1 MTVTYAN
8 ILNEKTHTQEEQTN
22 NNQDILLSILCQSN
36 GLKAKQRN
44 ATNEATYLLNM
55 TITVMRQRQGMIRT
69 LVVLLFFC
77 LTATTTTA
85 QRTNPCPSDPAT
97 SGYTTISDINLD
109 LQDAADLVLSG
120 DTPPILPLL
129 YPICPGSALIF
140 EPDDVPIQPRLD
152 ASFTCGIDGEANNC
166 QIQGGTTQFLLRG
179 DTAFPDLGLSNVTMR
194 GIIFSAFTEASIAV
208 FGSAEIDVD
217 LVLEECSWTV
227 SS

>member
-36 GLKAKQRN
+36 GLKAKQNN
-44 ATNEATYLLNM
+44 ATKQRNLLNM
-55 TITVMRQRQGMIRT
+55 TITVMQQRQGVIRT

-77 LTATTTTA
+77 LTTTTA

-120 DTPPILPLL
+120 DIPPILPLL
-129 YPICPGSALIF
+129 YPICPDSALIF

-152 ASFTCGIDGEANNC
+152 ASFTCGIDGAANNC

-217 LVLEECSWTV
+217 VVLEECSWTV